1 MSFLFD
7 KIILILLSFLVLI
20 LSYGGIGT
28 VVVLLSMI
36 SISAFNSLTE
46 NKWCTLVSSLF
57 LGILVF
63 YEPIAFWIIP
73 VVLYDVYTYRLVVPT
88 VLYVLGGIYV
98 AQTVSLGQLAC
109 VCALGV
115 LSVRMCYKT
124 SQAEALTMKVRQ
136 IRDDEEEKNMLLK
149 EKNQSLMIRQDQE
162 VYVATLKERNRIARE
177 IHDNVGHILTRTI
190 LQMGALMTIHKEE
203 PLHGQLTS
211 VKENLDVAMNNVR
224 ESVHDLHDESV
235 DMKQAISE
243 MLTDLD
249 GHFTVK
255 YSYDLSQHVE
265 KKVKYALIGI
275 VREAVSNI
283 IKHSKNDY
291 VDVILRE
298 HPGMYQL
305 VVHDYSKNAARK
317 KQSDEYFDKVSKTGG
332 IGLQNIS
339 DRVRG
344 LNGNLTIDT
353 QNGYRIFVTVPKERG
368 GYKCE

>member
-1 MSFLFD
+1 MSFLID

-20 LSYGGIGT
+20 QSYDGIST
-28 VVVLLSMI
+28 VVVLLALI
-36 SISAFNSLTE
+36 SISAFISLTE
-46 NKWCTLVSSLF
+46 NKWCTLGSSLL
-57 LGILVF
+57 LGVLIF
-63 YEPIAFWIIP
+63 YEPICLWMIP
-73 VVLYDVYTYRLVVPT
+73 VVLYDIYTYRLVSPL
-88 VLYVLGGIYV
+88 VLYALGGMY
-98 AQTVSLGQLAC
+98 ASNTVPVTQLLSIC
-109 VCALGV
+109 ILGV

-124 SQAEALTMKVRQ
+124 TQTEKLSVKVRR
-136 IRDDEEEKNMLLK
+136 IRDDEEEKKRLLE
-149 EKNQSLMIRQDQE
+149 EKNKNLMIRQDQE

-235 DMKQAISE
+235 DMKQAIAE
-243 MLTDLD
+243 ILQDLD
-249 GHFTVK
+249 KHFTVK
-255 YSYDLSQHVE
+255 YSYDLSQHVD
-265 KKVKYALIGI
+265 KNVKYAFIGI

-305 VVHDYSKNAARK
+305 VVHDYSKLTTQK
-317 KQSDEYFDKVSKTGG
+317 KQWDQYFDKVSKTGG
-332 IGLQNIS
+332 IGLQNIG

-368 GYKCE
+368 GYICE